1 MMKNIQLSWIFS
13 EIADILEI
21 KSDNPFKVKAYRKA
35 AHTLY
40 NLPFSLELLNEKKK
54 LKQLS
59 GIGSAIADKI
69 MEYMETGEIMFHQKL
84 KTEIPVELIRL
95 LKIPGLGPKKIQVI
109 RERLDINNVDDLYHA
124 AKARKIREL
133 PGMSAKTELNILK
146 GIEMISER
154 RSKTPLGTVLPFAEA
169 IVSVLK
175 KVDGVQK
182 VEISGSIRRLKE
194 EVKNIDILAVTTK
207 PKELLEVFFKIPWI
221 TEVMASGETKAS
233 VLLDIGIQVD
243 LRIIPP
249 KSFPAALQYFTGSKE
264 HNVKLRGIAKSRGL
278 KLNEY
283 GIFKEDGKCVPVK
296 TEQDI
301 YDILGLNYIIPEL
314 REDRGEIEA
323 SANNCLPKII
333 DKKDVKGD
341 LHLHTCWSDG
351 GSTIQELADK
361 ARSLGY
367 EYMAV
372 TDHSKSLTIARGID
386 ENKLKQQRAEID
398 ELNKNFDDFKIL
410 AGIEMDILRDAR
422 LDFDDNVLKDL
433 DIVIAS
439 IHSGFRQDRDQ
450 ITERILNAIK
460 NENVDIIAHPTGR
473 MLSKRNPY
481 AVDIDQIFEAAAKT
495 GTVLEI
501 NSSPDRLDLNDVLA
515 RKAKECGIKLA
526 INTDAH
532 EAPDMEKI
540 RFGVGVARRAWL
552 EKDDIINC
560 MDYDSLIKFLK

>member
-109 RERLDINNVDDLYHA
+109 RERLAINNVDDLYHA

-194 EVKNIDILAVTTK
+194 EVKDIDILAVTTK

>member
-1 MMKNIQLSWIFS
+1 MKNIQLSWIFS

-194 EVKNIDILAVTTK
+194 EVKDIDILAVTTK